1 MGSVFTRMGVQLK
14 GEGNAGQDGQEKNCP
29 QASGHTDLSPDLCD
43 IMVPLPSSNWM
54 HSYLDFNFVKLND
67 TMKKVKGVNRI

>member
-43 IMVPLPSSNWM
+43 IMVPLPSSN
-54 HSYLDFNFVKLND
+54 
-67 TMKKVKGVNRI
+67 

>member
-29 QASGHTDLSPDLCD
+29 QASGHTEPTPQISVMSRYPAPHQTECTATSTLIS
-43 IMVPLPSSNWM
+43 
-54 HSYLDFNFVKLND
+54 
-67 TMKKVKGVNRI
+67 